1 MRTQSTPETPTN
13 PARFRPHDARPL
25 SALRRASPHTCG
37 TRRTGFTEPS
47 REGQF
52 VLHKHLADWGCTDQ
66 WSRALG
72 AGSSTQ
78 EETMQARWS
87 INITP
92 IERGARI
99 VLGLLGVVGGGILLS
114 QADSTGAVIVELLLI
129 VAGLD
134 LIVTGGTGH
143 CPLYKKLG
151 RRPLRKGH
159 PS

>member
-1 MRTQSTPETPTN
+1 
-13 PARFRPHDARPL
+13 
-25 SALRRASPHTCG
+25 
-37 TRRTGFTEPS
+37 
-47 REGQF
+47 
-52 VLHKHLADWGCTDQ
+52 
-66 WSRALG
+66 
-72 AGSSTQ
+72 
-78 EETMQARWS
+78 MQARWS

-114 QADSTGAVIVELLLI
+114 QAYSTGAVIVELLLI

-151 RRPLRKGH
+151 RLPLRKGH

>member
-1 MRTQSTPETPTN
+1 
-13 PARFRPHDARPL
+13 
-25 SALRRASPHTCG
+25 
-37 TRRTGFTEPS
+37 
-47 REGQF
+47 
-52 VLHKHLADWGCTDQ
+52 
-66 WSRALG
+66 
-72 AGSSTQ
+72 
-78 EETMQARWS
+78 MQARWS

-143 CPLYKKLG
+143 G
-151 RRPLRKGH
+151 AVANSRFRRKRRIRYQRCAAH
-159 PS
+159 